1 MVFAVTVLAVNDP
14 PTVTVRADTKGE
26 RLREG
31 DLLSLAA
38 VASDEDTDR
47 DDLSFA
53 WTFDGREAGTSDSL
67 VLERLKAGGHNVTV
81 TVSDGSLS
89 DTASY
94 EFVVDAVKQ
103 RSHLVGTLIWLAV
116 LAVVL
121 VVVYRV
127 GWPLM
132 RRLMKGGGAA
142 GGGQQPQQPPQPPPQ
157 PPPPWY

>member
-1 MVFAVTVLAVNDP
+1 M
-14 PTVTVRADTKGE
+14 
-26 RLREG
+26 
-31 DLLSLAA
+31 
-38 VASDEDTDR
+38 
-47 DDLSFA
+47 
-53 WTFDGREAGTSDSL
+53 

-89 DTASY
+89 ATASY

-103 RSHLVGTLIWLAV
+103 PSHLVGTLIGLVV

-121 VVVYRV
+121 AVVYRV

-132 RRLMKGGGAA
+132 RRLVKGGGAA
-142 GGGQQPQQPPQPPPQ
+142 GGGQQAQQPPQPPPQ